1 MTSGTNQWAL
11 KWMIYPPKTR
21 WSADFPRMHYQYL
34 DNAYRPYL
42 ITMVTN
48 WPEKIR
54 FSIITTRFTHDVKRR
69 VTSASAHQVGSAG
82 SMHMM
87 MQRAK

>member
-11 KWMIYPPKTR
+11 KSVNKPVR
-21 WSADFPRMHYQYL
+21 GFPGTEYQYL

-48 WPEKIR
+48 KPEKDALR
-54 FSIITTRFTHDVKRR
+54 WTKSRFTYDVKKR
-69 VTSASAHQVGSAG
+69 VMSAERTPGGESWQYAYDDAKSQVS
-82 SMHMM
+82 
-87 MQRAK
+87 